1 MGSQKW
7 ADKRFGE
14 RVKAERDHR
23 GWSQAE
29 MAKIL
34 SDRGIHPMHPTT
46 VAKIEAGDRSV
57 RINEAVGIA
66 DLFEVSLDSLLG
78 RKPGAQRDELQY
90 LLRVLRDTARQSSQ
104 QVWSTMETLREQL
117 EELPKDFEHSDM
129 LQRVGYNTWANH
141 LDWAH
146 DELMGLVNL
155 ADELMRRQQG
165 TPRLT
170 DEALMELEVPEETLE
185 TLTQLR
191 SPKQTF
197 TELKKALMEPE
208 VPKDGSKP

>member
-7 ADKRFGE
+7 VDKRFGE

-29 MAKIL
+29 MAKML

-78 RKPGAQRDELQY
+78 HKPGTQRDELQY
-90 LLRVLRDTARQSSQ
+90 LLRLLRDTARQSSQ
-104 QVWSTMETLREQL
+104 QVWATMQTLREQL
-117 EELPKDFEHSDM
+117 EELPNDFDNSDM

-141 LDWAH
+141 LNPAH

-155 ADELMRRQQG
+155 AQELLRRQQG
-165 TPRLT
+165 TPELT
-170 DEALMELEVPEETLE
+170 DEALMGFDVPKEALEALMESELKS
-185 TLTQLR
+185 R
-191 SPKQTF
+191 KQTF
-197 TELKKALMEPE
+197 TELKESLMEPE
-208 VPKDGSKP
+208 VPKD